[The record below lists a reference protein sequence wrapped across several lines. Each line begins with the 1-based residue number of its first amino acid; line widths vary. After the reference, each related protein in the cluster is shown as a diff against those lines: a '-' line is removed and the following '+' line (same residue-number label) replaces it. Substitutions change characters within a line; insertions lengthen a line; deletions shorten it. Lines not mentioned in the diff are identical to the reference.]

1 MYAYIHLRVNSRGT
15 QDIKKAISQE
25 IYHMLGVAI
34 VQGTARVSISIILAV
49 DYSALYSL
57 LNLMHGRGENI
68 ENIVYV
74 GNLIKKQPNQTN
86 SLLSFLPC
94 LIDLFSYLSAQN
106 AVHHDNDEP
115 LQ

>member
-1 MYAYIHLRVNSRGT
+1 
-15 QDIKKAISQE
+15 
-25 IYHMLGVAI
+25 ML
-34 VQGTARVSISIILAV
+34 
-49 DYSALYSL
+49 
-57 LNLMHGRGENI
+57 
-68 ENIVYV
+68 